1 MKKRTLFL
9 SLIIIMLSGLIAS
22 GQEPLAPKIAFMEK
36 GFNAGEALEG
46 AIIEHTYK
54 VYNKG
59 EAVLRIT
66 KISPG

>member
-1 MKKRTLFL
+1 
-9 SLIIIMLSGLIAS
+9 
-22 GQEPLAPKIAFMEK
+22 MEK
-36 GFNAGEALEG
+36 GFNAGEVLEG